1 MCARIQKARLVSIK
15 QHIHSLRI
23 ERREGRPAVTIT
35 STRQRKELTMNTSTP
50 KPDPGAKAPPMMH
63 EGDIGSGEI
72 TPGQHETN
80 EMIKQIPPLPG
91 SGGSQQDAGETGNQ
105 KGGAGKA

>member
-1 MCARIQKARLVSIK
+1 
-15 QHIHSLRI
+15 
-23 ERREGRPAVTIT
+23 
-35 STRQRKELTMNTSTP
+35 MNTSTP

-80 EMIKQIPPLPG
+80 EMIKEIPPLHGRTPPGDDAGKKQEG
-91 SGGSQQDAGETGNQ
+91 SG
-105 KGGAGKA
+105 KP